1 MISSTLVLPLGGPSN
16 FSFCC
21 VVFLLQGTALWKV
34 SQDFA
39 WVLLFFASSVLSEKH
54 PPLLTGPILIFVRY
68 WLCYA
73 VASVGID

>member
-54 PPLLTGPILIFVRY
+54 TPPFNRTDPYFCSLLAM
-68 WLCYA
+68 LCCC
-73 VASVGID
+73 